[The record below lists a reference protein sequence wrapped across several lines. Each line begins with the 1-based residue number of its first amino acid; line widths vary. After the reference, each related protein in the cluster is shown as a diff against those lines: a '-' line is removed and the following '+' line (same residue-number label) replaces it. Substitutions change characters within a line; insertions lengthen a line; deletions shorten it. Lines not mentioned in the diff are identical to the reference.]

1 MKGKSF
7 EVRTTRT
14 SDLAGAAFYYAHGL
28 RFKTLELGSGDGSG
42 GALNI
47 NVVFTGGPELTV
59 LADEF
64 QSGNPEVTL
73 EDIRAFVE
81 VLHRR
86 LGRGAMRD
94 EVESGGGL

>member
-1 MKGKSF
+1 MKGKAVD
-7 EVRTTRT
+7 VRTTRT

-28 RFKTLELGSGDGSG
+28 RFKSLELGSG
-42 GALNI
+42 GAENI
-47 NVVFTGGPELTV
+47 NVVFTGGPELSV

-64 QSGNPEVTL
+64 QRGNPEVTL

-86 LGRGAMRD
+86 LGRRAMRD